1 MTKGSLSRW
10 QIEPRELLTGS
21 LTGGVADAER
31 AKSLSSLDDLAEP
44 SSGEKAVRR
53 VSGVPLKESA
63 PPLEDRGEDGL
74 KWLSRVCA
82 MMNERWDFR
91 NW

>member
-1 MTKGSLSRW
+1 M
-10 QIEPRELLTGS
+10 EPRELLTGS
-21 LTGGVADAER
+21 RTGGVAEAER
-31 AKSLSSLDDLAEP
+31 ARSLSSFDDLAEP

-74 KWLSRVCA
+74 KWLSRA
-82 MMNERWDFR
+82 
-91 NW
+91 